1 MTVDARFCPRC
12 GAALPAKPPTACT
25 ACGYALFVN
34 PRPTGTV
41 VIVDKGHLP
50 ATPPERDQW
59 AFLGIRRSREP
70 QSGLW
75 DLPGGFCDGWEL
87 PADAA
92 VREAREELGVEVRL
106 GAFIGMYV
114 GRYLY
119 QDEVLPILDC
129 FWFASIVDGELNL
142 DPSEASEWAW
152 LPLADPPPLAFI
164 TTERAIADARLC
176 LEPSDAGK

>member
-12 GAALPAKPPTACT
+12 GRALPAQPPTTCT

-41 VIVDKGHLP
+41 VIVEDG
-50 ATPPERDQW
+50 R
-59 AFLGIRRSREP
+59 FLGIRRSREP
-70 QSGLW
+70 RSGLW

-87 PADAA
+87 PAEAA
-92 VREAREELGVEVRL
+92 VREAREELGLEVRL

-114 GRYLY
+114 GSYTF

-129 FWFASIVDGELNL
+129 FWFASIVDGELRL
-142 DPSEASEWAW
+142 DPDEASEWAW
-152 LPLADPPPLAFI
+152 LPLADPPPLAFD
-164 TTERAIADARLC
+164 TTQRAIADARAC
-176 LEPSDAGK
+176 LEGSGAGH